1 MAELEAVKAEIERFK
16 AEALKMHIIEM
27 LAHTY
32 TIASLFD
39 YNIDNDGSIVWYRHQ
54 AKQLWD
60 FWNAT
65 KAQTIP
71 EGFMLVEKKNLEDW
85 YFDSNE
91 SMWWDEADVFL
102 SGLNAGEVLEVQHKE
117 YLVTDTTPKY
127 AAVVWDEDNQTTG
140 TWELF
145 DSKDEAEKAAAYC
158 AAKVEEQDNE

>member
-1 MAELEAVKAEIERFK
+1 MDYQKELGLFLDHYVSDQSQDIRDAVELDPGFHEIDVPKLLAVKGLDENYVFRLKDSWK
-16 AEALKMHIIEM
+16 AWKEA
-27 LAHTY
+27 
-32 TIASLFD
+32 
-39 YNIDNDGSIVWYRHQ
+39 
-54 AKQLWD
+54 
-60 FWNAT
+60 
-65 KAQTIP
+65 KAQAIP
-71 EGFMLVEKKNLEDW
+71 KGFMLVEKKNLEDW
-85 YFDSNE
+85 YFDSKE